1 LLKASQQ
8 RTVLILDL
16 RQQIG
21 YEGISQLA
29 VGCWLLAVGCW
40 QKKEKKFCLLPSS
53 SFLLPSSLFPLPS
66 SFFLTSVT
74 SVTSVTESVAE
85 LPSSFSMIPVILTIP
100 VVQLAS
106 GDRLSLQVYQFQGAV
121 PETKGYV

>member
-29 VGCWLLAVGCW
+29 VGRWPLAVGTR
-40 QKKEKKFCLLPSS
+40 KKKIFAF
-53 SFLLPSSLFPLPS
+53 FLLPSSFFGLPS
-66 SFFLTSVT
+66 SFFL
-74 SVTSVTESVAE
+74 
-85 LPSSFSMIPVILTIP
+85 LPSL
-100 VVQLAS
+100 
-106 GDRLSLQVYQFQGAV
+106 
-121 PETKGYV
+121 